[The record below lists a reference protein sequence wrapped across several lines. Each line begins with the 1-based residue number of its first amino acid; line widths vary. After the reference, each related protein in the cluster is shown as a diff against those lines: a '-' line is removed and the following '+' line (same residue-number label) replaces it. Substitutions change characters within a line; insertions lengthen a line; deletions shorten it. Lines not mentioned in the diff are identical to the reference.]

1 MEWGELTMSDVFF
14 GIQLAVVS
22 PPRDPWRQRLTN
34 IVQRHLHDLRVP
46 DKRGLYG
53 AAVNLLRE
61 ALPRV
66 SLAYWDFVPNGKGEF
81 TEWTEGI
88 EDDAKTTWVADAG
101 APNDLALATLLFL
114 MPAGGAS
121 AELCGERCDL
131 PEADWQTGATYEH
144 LLETVTMLPWSTV
157 RADGI
162 YVTPGGLDLAFS
174 FRELLTPDYGY
185 LLPLG

>member
-1 MEWGELTMSDVFF
+1 MSDVFF

-22 PPRDPWRQRLTN
+22 PPRDPWRQRLTA
-34 IVQRHLHDLRVP
+34 IVQRHLRDLRAA
-46 DKRGLYG
+46 DKRVLYG
-53 AAVNLLRE
+53 AAANLLRE

-66 SLAYWDFVPNGKGEF
+66 SLAYWDFVPDGKGEF

-88 EDDAKTTWVADAG
+88 EDDAETTWVADAG
-101 APNDLALATLLFL
+101 APNDLALVTLLFL
-114 MPAGGAS
+114 LPAGSAS

-144 LLETVTMLPWSTV
+144 LLETVTMLPWPSI